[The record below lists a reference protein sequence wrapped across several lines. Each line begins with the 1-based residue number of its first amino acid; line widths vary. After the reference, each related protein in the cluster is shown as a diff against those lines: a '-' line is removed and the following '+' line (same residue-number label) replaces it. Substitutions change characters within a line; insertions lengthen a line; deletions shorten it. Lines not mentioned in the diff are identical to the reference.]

1 MGKDRGR
8 RVKTGGLRQ
17 TGGVGMRVA
26 AGWTARVG
34 MIVSAVREAWKLSD
48 RMLPG
53 LTGFLVDERTGVRT
67 GRCGVLVGAYRARA
81 SGRVIRRSQM
91 VPARLGR
98 HRVRLKAWGCP
109 PIRHRGGHGR
119 AFGAGRDPRADPD
132 LPGRRGSRRVA

>member
-17 TGGVGMRVA
+17 THGVGMRVA

-34 MIVSAVREAWKLSD
+34 MIVSAVREGWRLSD

-53 LTGFLVDERTGVRT
+53 LTGCLVDERTGVRT

-81 SGRVIRRSQM
+81 SGRVIRRRQM
-91 VPARLGR
+91 VPAGSARSRNRLQ
-98 HRVRLKAWGCP
+98 VW
-109 PIRHRGGHGR
+109 I
-119 AFGAGRDPRADPD
+119 
-132 LPGRRGSRRVA
+132 